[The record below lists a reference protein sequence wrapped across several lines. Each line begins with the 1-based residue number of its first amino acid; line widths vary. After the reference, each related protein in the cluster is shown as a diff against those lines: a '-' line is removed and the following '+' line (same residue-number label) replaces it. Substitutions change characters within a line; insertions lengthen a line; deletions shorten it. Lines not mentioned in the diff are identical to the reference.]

1 MHLLPIEKP
10 RIESLYDSSIFQWKS
25 IWKKLSFKFIHI
37 NERLFL
43 FKYLHEIVPTG
54 KRMSIIGQG
63 SPECKYCGME
73 ESNIHFV
80 YQCNVYKPVMEWFKM
95 LILKCCNFNPNMIKV
110 LMLDIPNVEKTE
122 KNTCVILVATYI
134 TNIWI
139 ARKAELTPIAAINL
153 VKSKVLYK
161 KYINLHRLKDK
172 FPLFSTDSYKTLEF
186 ANM

>member
-80 YQCNVYKPVMEWFKM
+80 YQCIVYKPVMEWFKM

-153 VKSKVLYK
+153 IKSKVLYN

-172 FPLFSTDSYKTLEF
+172 FPLFFTDSYKTLEF